1 MFNEILKKQEKE
13 IKERTDCFED
23 YVKQFEN
30 ILNADYKSYEENWRE
45 SGRAYYFNL
54 DKDVYLGCYEIEDYE
69 TNFLFL
75 VKNNEIVFTGFE
87 YGSINQLHDY
97 PYLFTN
103 SFDGEHYLLD
113 FKNMKSIDVSD
124 GYSSA
129 LKWRSWS

>member
-45 SGRAYYFNL
+45 TGRAYYFNL
-54 DKDVYLGCYEIEDYE
+54 DKGVYLGCYEIEDYE

-75 VKNNEIVFTGFE
+75 VKNNEIVFAGFE

-129 LKWRSWS
+129 LEW